1 MLGAILFYSYFSDLL
16 LNNLFYFLIYFS
28 LLILLNVPLSLI
40 SGEGGRGTKRRRKA
54 EETDSSDDGS
64 DEERPR
70 KRGRPRVTPRE
81 NIKGF
86 TDQEVCI
93 LH

>member
-1 MLGAILFYSYFSDLL
+1 M
-16 LNNLFYFLIYFS
+16 
-28 LLILLNVPLSLI
+28 
-40 SGEGGRGTKRRRKA
+40 KRRKKT
-54 EETDSSDDGS
+54 EESESSEEGS

-86 TDQEVCI
+86 TDQEVSYVTTVCI
-93 LH
+93 YRISLAYSLSGRFLGEHILES

>member
-1 MLGAILFYSYFSDLL
+1 MLYLTWYI
-16 LNNLFYFLIYFS
+16 
-28 LLILLNVPLSLI
+28 
-40 SGEGGRGTKRRRKA
+40 GEGGRGTKRRKKT
-54 EETDSSDDGS
+54 EESDSSEEGS

-86 TDQEVCI
+86 TDQEVSYFKR
-93 LH
+93 